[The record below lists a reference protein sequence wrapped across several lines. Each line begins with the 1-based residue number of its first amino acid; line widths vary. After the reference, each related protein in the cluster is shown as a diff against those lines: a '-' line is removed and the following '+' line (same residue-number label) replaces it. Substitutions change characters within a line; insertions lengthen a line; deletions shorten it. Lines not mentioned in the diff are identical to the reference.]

1 MLKFRVLLGSVLACA
16 TIGLSACGG
25 GGSSG
30 NGNVRLLNA
39 TTTHPSLTMLANGA
53 TATTATAIDTV
64 SVYARVTSGGPAMQ
78 VNDASTGSALA
89 TLAPSVAQ
97 DAHYVVVAYEGGG
110 SFHTTVIAEDVAAP
124 AAGTVALRILDA
136 ATDAGAIDVYVTDP
150 AVDIATL
157 TSPTFTF
164 PSSTSLQ
171 TSAFLSFAPGTY
183 RVRVTGNGNPGDL
196 RLDFASV
203 TLTNQEIAS
212 LILTPTIGGTLV
224 NASLLAQQGANTPG
238 RNTTARVRLA
248 AAVSG
253 NAVVSA
259 SAAGTAVGTSV
270 VAPAVTGYAV
280 VPAGTP
286 LNITVNGATVASP
299 VTALAPGG
307 DSTLMVYGNPSTV
320 TASLITDDNRLP
332 ALTTSLKLRLV
343 NGLTGAATPLTLNA
357 AFAVVASDVAPGAAS
372 PYGVLSA
379 ATPVQ
384 LDVSRRSTAP
394 PPPPRSRRSA
404 CRATRCSRCSCWGM
418 LRRRSLPCARTA
430 EAAPRADGLP
440 CDFWRSKERLSK
452 PW

>member
-1 MLKFRVLLGSVLACA
+1 VLKFRVLLGSVLACA

-64 SVYARVTSGGPAMQ
+64 SDYASVPSGGPALQ

-89 TLAPSVAQ
+89 TLAPSIAQ
-97 DAHYVVVAYEGGG
+97 DSHNVVVAYEGGG
-110 SFHTTVIAEDVAAP
+110 IFHTTVIAEDVAAP
-124 AAGTVALRILDA
+124 AAGTIALRILDA

-150 AVDIATL
+150 SVDIATL

-164 PSSTSLQ
+164 PASTSLQ
-171 TSAFLSFAPGTY
+171 TSPFLSFAPGTY
-183 RVRVTGNGNPGDL
+183 RVRVTGNGNPSDL
-196 RLDFASV
+196 RLDVASV

-259 SAAGTAVGTSV
+259 SVAGTAVAASV

-286 LNITVNGATVASP
+286 LNISVNGATVASP

-307 DSTLMVYGNPSTV
+307 DSTLMVYGDPSTV

-332 ALTTSLKLRLV
+332 ALTTSLKLRMV

-357 AFAVVASDVAPGAAS
+357 AFAVVASNVAPGAAS

-384 LDVSRRSTAP
+384 LDVFTPSNPKAIYSTANTP
-394 PPPPRSRRSA
+394 PGTGAPLLLPGNSVFTLFMLGDASAVPPIA
-404 CRATRCSRCSCWGM
+404 L
-418 LRRRSLPCARTA
+418 LRKDR
-430 EAAPRADGLP
+430 
-440 CDFWRSKERLSK
+440 
-452 PW
+452 